1 MHVNYPNAAAH
12 TDKLL
17 RQRDHPYVVKHETA
31 TYTLQCDEGE
41 IDADDSQALWEHDSL
56 DVNATSMKRRSI
68 HITIHYSGIY
78 TAAWQRAGAAH
89 RATRAW
95 QQRNGIHFYHRL
107 AAGYY
112 SSCTRM

>member
-1 MHVNYPNAAAH
+1 M
-12 TDKLL
+12 
-17 RQRDHPYVVKHETA
+17 KHETA

-68 HITIHYSGIY
+68 HITIHYSGIS

-112 SSCTRM
+112 SSCTDM